1 MNSPRDLLTGYVEI
15 SSLPMIYSRL
25 NDAVDNPRVSIADIA
40 RIISEDAGLTARLLR
55 IVNSAFYS
63 IPTRVES
70 ISRAVTII
78 GTHELRALALA
89 TSVTTMFKGIPEDL
103 ANMDL
108 FWRHSIACGIAA
120 RILATFR
127 RIPNAERFF
136 IAGVLHDI
144 GRLVMYMKIPDQS
157 REAIVRSRDIG
168 EPLFVAEREVIGFGH
183 ASVGSLLLQ
192 SWRFPVGLE
201 EAVGFHHNPNG
212 AARYPLEAAIVHL
225 ADIFSHAMQMGTS
238 GEQFVPPLETEAWD
252 RVGLPV
258 SILSPLLVQLE
269 KQFEDVVRTMLTDE
283 NHD

>member
-1 MNSPRDLLTGYVEI
+1 MNSPRDLLSGYVEI
-15 SSLPMIYSRL
+15 SSLPMIYTRL
-25 NDAVDNPRVSIADIA
+25 NEAVNNPRASIADIA

-55 IVNSAFYS
+55 IVNSAFYG

-70 ISRAVTII
+70 IARAVTII

-108 FWRHSIACGIAA
+108 FWRHSIACGVAA

-127 RIPNAERFF
+127 RLQNAERFF

-144 GRLVMYMKIPDQS
+144 GRLVMYIKIPEKS
-157 REAIVRSRDIG
+157 REAIIRSSEES

-183 ASVGSLLLQ
+183 ASVGSLLLDA
-192 SWRFPVGLE
+192 WRFPQGLE

-212 AARYPLEAAIVHL
+212 ASRYPLDAAIVHL
-225 ADIFSHAMQMGTS
+225 ADIICHAMQLGTS
-238 GEQFVPPLETEAWD
+238 GEQFVPPMEKEAWD

-258 SILSPLLVQLE
+258 SILSPVLVQVE
-269 KQFEDVVRTMLTDE
+269 NQYEDVVRTMLTE
-283 NHD
+283 EKP

>member
-1 MNSPRDLLTGYVEI
+1 MNSPRELLSGYVEV
-15 SSLPMIYSRL
+15 SSLPLVYTRL
-25 NDAVDNPRVSIADIA
+25 NDAINNPRASISDIA

-55 IVNSAFYS
+55 IVNSAFYG

-89 TSVTTMFKGIPEDL
+89 TSVTTMFKGIPDDL

-127 RIPNAERFF
+127 RVPNAERFF

-144 GRLVMYMKIPDQS
+144 GRLVMYIKIPDQS
-157 REAIVRSRDIG
+157 REAIIRSRDIG
-168 EPLFVAEREVIGFGH
+168 EPLYVSEREVIGFGH
-183 ASVGSLLLQ
+183 ASLGSLLLEA
-192 SWRFPVGLE
+192 WRFPNGLE

-212 AARYPLEAAIVHL
+212 AARYPFEASLVHL
-225 ADIFSHAMQMGTS
+225 ADIISHAMQLGTS
-238 GEQFVPPLETEAWD
+238 GEQFVPPMEKEAWD
-252 RVGLPV
+252 RVGLPL
-258 SILSPLLVQLE
+258 SILSPVLVQLE
-269 KQFEDVVRTMLTDE
+269 TQFEDVVRTMLTDE
-283 NHD
+283 NP